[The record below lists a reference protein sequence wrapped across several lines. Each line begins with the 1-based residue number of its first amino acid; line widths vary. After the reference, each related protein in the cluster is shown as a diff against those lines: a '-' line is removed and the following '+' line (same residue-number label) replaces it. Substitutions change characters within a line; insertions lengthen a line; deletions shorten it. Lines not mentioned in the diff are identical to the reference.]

1 MILFGFGSIANIMD
15 IIVQLNP
22 SGALRLVTC
31 YGKGLLVSL
40 LVILGR
46 RDGIQETEAS
56 RTSPKQTGSRW
67 KGNVPDI
74 NRTDK
79 EDRVSSTRKYILLS
93 NSVRLRLT
101 AATLGTTYLDHAG
114 TTPFPRSLMQTF
126 SKDMISNLFGNP
138 HSHCSA
144 SSLSTVRVEAV
155 RSRIL
160 KFFRA
165 SPEHFDVVFT
175 ANATAAVKL
184 VVEGMRDYNRGH
196 GIEPWWYGYHADSHT
211 SLVGVREVAS
221 AGFRYFGSDAEVEDW
236 LSNDQADTGTPLEKS
251 ALRKGIGLF
260 AYPAQ
265 SNLNGRRLP
274 LSWPGRIRA
283 SHKLEHHDVYSL
295 LDAAAFVATSQ
306 LDLSDPYNA
315 PDFTALSF
323 YKIFGFPDLGALIV
337 RNKAGHI
344 LCNRPY
350 FGGGTVDM
358 VINVPG
364 ETWHAKKDESLHEI
378 LEDGT
383 LPFHSIMALDSAM
396 EIHQKLYGSM
406 DLISEHT
413 CALAK
418 ILYDHLS
425 KLRHAS
431 GMPVCTIY
439 KHPAS
444 EYGDK
449 KTQGPTIAFNV
460 KDSSGAWVGKSDFE
474 NLAIVNNIQIRT
486 GGVCNPGGIAWA
498 LDMSPEEMRANF
510 NNGLRCGNFVDV
522 LNGKPTGII
531 RVSLGAMSSMEDVK
545 VLMSF
550 MQIFVEGWRDS
561 FAILRPLILGL
572 EEPTQRGKFRYLEKP
587 APDDGCSNTASAEPR
602 TSYDSNAET
611 LVEPKRRCPI
621 PSCRIYFDTS
631 DDLLAHFQ
639 IHRISEQDQE
649 HPGEMK
655 RLYHTIMNHSS
666 SVMSFKRVRQ
676 AFCL

>member
-1 MILFGFGSIANIMD
+1 MILSI
-15 IIVQLNP
+15 P
-22 SGALRLVTC
+22 LRF
-31 YGKGLLVSL
+31 
-40 LVILGR
+40 
-46 RDGIQETEAS
+46 
-56 RTSPKQTGSRW
+56 
-67 KGNVPDI
+67 
-74 NRTDK
+74 
-79 EDRVSSTRKYILLS
+79 
-93 NSVRLRLT
+93 RLT

-138 HSHCSA
+138 HSRCSA

-160 KFFRA
+160 EFFRA

-175 ANATAAVKL
+175 ANATAAIKL
-184 VVEGMRDYNRGH
+184 VVEGMRDYKCGYGTERL
-196 GIEPWWYGYHADSHT
+196 WYGYHADSHT
-211 SLVGVREVAS
+211 SLVGAREVAS
-221 AGFRYFGSDAEVEDW
+221 AGFRYFGSDGEVEDW
-236 LSNDQADTGTPLEKS
+236 LSDGQADTVTPLEKS

-265 SNLNGRRLP
+265 SNMNGRRLP
-274 LSWPGRIRA
+274 LSWPSRIRA

-295 LDAAAFVATSQ
+295 LDAAAFVATAQ
-306 LDLSDPYNA
+306 LDFSIPRDA

-337 RNKAGHI
+337 RKKAGHL

-364 ETWHAKKDESLHEI
+364 DVWHAKKDESLHEI

-406 DLISEHT
+406 DLISQHT
-413 CALAK
+413 CTLAK
-418 ILYDHLS
+418 VLHDELS
-425 KLRHAS
+425 QLSHAS
-431 GMPVCTIY
+431 GVPVCTIY

-449 KTQGPTIAFNV
+449 KTQGPTIAFNL

-474 NLAIVNNIQIRT
+474 HLAIVNNIQIRT
-486 GGVCNPGGIAWA
+486 GGVCNPGGIACA
-498 LDMSPEEMRANF
+498 LDISPEEMKINF
-510 NNGLRCGNFVDV
+510 DEGLRCGNCVDV

-531 RVSLGAMSSMEDVK
+531 RVSLGAMSSIDDVK
-545 VLMSF
+545 AFMDF

-561 FAILRPLILGL
+561 FAILRPLILGMK
-572 EEPTQRGKFRYLEKP
+572 EPTKRGRFEYLEIP
-587 APDDGCSNTASAEPR
+587 APGDVRSTTASAEPK

-621 PSCRIYFDTS
+621 PACRMLFAS
-631 DDLLAHFQ
+631 KDDLVTHFQ
-639 IHRISEQDQE
+639 NHRVPEPARNN
-649 HPGEMK
+649 PGEVK
-655 RLYHTIMNHSS
+655 RLYYRLIEHSS
-666 SVMSFKRVRQ
+666 LVVSIKRVRQ